1 MKPGLPLLYLLTFFC
16 LCAEATTPVPVSLA
30 AQRLP
35 LGEHLMYLEDPHG
48 GLGLHEI
55 RRDPR
60 DWKLSAEEVPSF
72 GFTRS
77 AFWFKVSLT
86 VDASQRRLIELAY
99 PRLDHIN
106 VYIFQDGRRVDE
118 HELGDQH
125 PFRSRP
131 IDYTNFVFPL
141 ELPAGSVTEIFIR
154 LETASA
160 MQLPMILWDPDT
172 FISYS
177 HQISFLDGLIY
188 GFLIALAVYHLMLF
202 LQIREASFLYL
213 TCYTLSISVALG
225 TLGGRSFAFLWPD
238 AIGWNETAFV
248 FMGGCSVLFS
258 CLFTNS
264 TLQLRQFHRRLA
276 ALIYV
281 AGFAGLAIGAL
292 AFALP
297 YDVAVQAL
305 LLITSCSMLLNI
317 LGYVARSLDRFQPAY
332 YFLGAAL
339 TISVALAATGMDT
352 LGLMP
357 NNRLAANT
365 ALIGTCLHFLLFAMA
380 LATRLKLDRSAR
392 EQAQRENAETQQ
404 LLLAAQQDVTD
415 RLEELV
421 TERTAALRAANRQLQ
436 SLSNTDVL
444 TSLYNRRH
452 FNDVLEREFLRS
464 RRSGSPLSLLI
475 IDIDHFKRIND
486 TYGHPF
492 GDQCLIKVG
501 EILNEGRRAADLCA
515 RYGGEEFVL
524 LLPDTPLAGA
534 TSVAENLRLL
544 FAASELENDGVEVT
558 ITVSIGVASLSPSM
572 GGDALKLLKAAD
584 RQLYLAKGGGR
595 NSVAAAEV

>member
-1 MKPGLPLLYLLTFFC
+1 MKPGLPLLYLLTFVC
-16 LCAEATTPVPVSLA
+16 LCAEASP
-30 AQRLP
+30 LP
-35 LGEHLMYLEDPHG
+35 ISPNAPRIFLGQHLMYLEDPTG
-48 GLGLHEI
+48 GLGLNEV
-55 RRDPR
+55 RQERG
-60 DWKLSAEEVPSF
+60 DWVASRNEVPSF

-77 AFWFKVSLT
+77 AFWFKVQLT
-86 VDASQRRLIELAY
+86 ADTPQRRLVELAY

-106 VYIFQDGRRVDE
+106 VYVIQNGRLVDD

-131 IDYTNFVFPL
+131 IHYTNFVFPI
-141 ELPAGSVTEIFIR
+141 ELAAGGTTEILVR

-160 MQLPMILWDPDT
+160 MQLPMILWEPDT
-172 FISYS
+172 LLSQS
-177 HQISFLDGLIY
+177 HESSFLDGLIY
-188 GFLIALAVYHLMLF
+188 GFLIALAAYHLMLF

-213 TCYTLSISVALG
+213 TFYTLSISIALG
-225 TLGGRSFAFLWPD
+225 TLGGKSFAFLWPD

-264 TLQLRQFHRRLA
+264 TLLLHESRPRLA
-276 ALIYV
+276 SLLLYV
-281 AGFAGLAIGAL
+281 GFAGLGIGLL

-297 YDVAVQAL
+297 YDVAVQAFL
-305 LLITSCSMLLNI
+305 LVTSCSLLLNI
-317 LGYVARSLDRFQPAY
+317 LAYVLRSLDRYQPAY
-332 YFLGAAL
+332 CFLGAAL
-339 TISVALAATGMDT
+339 TISMALAATGMDT

-392 EQAQRENAETQQ
+392 EQAQQQNAETQQ
-404 LLLAAQQDVTD
+404 LLLAAQHNLTE

-421 TERTAALRAANRQLQ
+421 TERTAALRAANRKLQ
-436 SLSNTDVL
+436 NLSNTDAL
-444 TSLYNRRH
+444 TGLRNRRH
-452 FNDVLEREFLRS
+452 FNEVLEVEFKRS
-464 RRSGSPLSLLI
+464 RRTQSPLSLLI

-492 GDQCLIKVG
+492 GDQCLSKVG

-524 LLPDTPLAGA
+524 LLPDTPLSGA
-534 TSVAENLRLL
+534 TIVAENLRNL
-544 FAASELENDGVEVT
+544 FAASELENDGVEVS
-558 ITVSIGVASLSPSM
+558 ITVSIGVAALSPSM
-572 GGDALKLLKAAD
+572 AGDALTLLKAAD
-584 RQLYLAKGGGR
+584 QQLYKAKEAGR
-595 NSVAAAEV
+595 NSVIAAEA